1 MQAEEEALYNSQ
13 LIELRKQNAEL
24 NLQKATIP
32 EVIEYSDKTLA
43 AIQNQIS
50 INEKLKYEIEEKHRK
65 YDLYQSRIKK
75 QEDMDAAA
83 EDLQY
88 QEFQI
93 NSELSALKKPTRAYV
108 KSSIRNDIENKVRKE
123 QSQQALETEKENQKN
138 ILEKEEAESELNF
151 MKSPEYKQQEEEIA
165 RNNIAA

>member
-13 LIELRKQNAEL
+13 LIELRNQNAEL

-50 INEKLKYEIEEKHRK
+50 VNEKLKSEIEEKHRK

-108 KSSIRNDIENKVRKE
+108 KSSIRNDMENKVRKE